1 MFSLFILAFI
11 GGFLTIAAP
20 CILAVLPIILG
31 STIGQQSRLRPFFIV
46 LGLTVSFTAFGVIFQ
61 YVTNLFGLTNNTL
74 RNVAL
79 VFLGVFGLAL
89 IFPSVFE
96 KVLFHLQN
104 FFNRLVPPKQ
114 AILPETQKKK
124 GLINGFLVGASLGL
138 VWVPCAGPIL
148 GAILTLAV
156 TQQDLGKVILLML
169 AYSLGAGLPML
180 LIAYGGN
187 FIVTRLKFLKERG
200 ILIQKISGV
209 VLMLGVIFIALGLD
223 VKISTQ
229 LADLFPSFN
238 QFEQSLVESSGI
250 RGGKTG
256 TQESKTGSQNTEIPK
271 TEGSKNAIQKLLM
284 PQKTFAP
291 ELTGTQ
297 EWINSRPLKLAN
309 LRGKVVIVDFW
320 TYSCINC
327 IRTLP
332 YINTWHK
339 NYKDKGLVII
349 GVHTPEFGFE
359 KELSNVQKAVKD
371 FGVEYPVVQDN
382 EYATW
387 RAYDNH
393 YWPAKYIIDKEG
405 YVRYVHFG
413 EGKYDET
420 EMVIQE
426 LLGEKVGK
434 LSDVQA
440 SGQDLNKIQTPEIYL
455 GYDRAEYYGN
465 MEKYPAGESGLYQ
478 FPSEVKNDTYYLE
491 GEWKVESE
499 FLSATKVPAKLSM
512 NYLANKINIVADKTK
527 DPVKARLYLDGKPL
541 PEKYF
546 GKDVSADGTVTINK
560 AALYNLVD
568 TGNDYA
574 RHTLTLEFLNTGVK
588 AFTFTF
594 GGDTGKM

>member
-1 MFSLFILAFI
+1 MLSLFILAFI

-46 LGLTVSFTAFGVIFQ
+46 LGLTVSFTAFGVVFQ

-104 FFNRLVPPKQ
+104 FFNRLVPPRQ
-114 AILPETQKKK
+114 PVLPETQKKK

-209 VLMLGVIFIALGLD
+209 VLMLGVIFIALGFD

-250 RGGKTG
+250 RGEKNNSQELPTG
-256 TQESKTGSQNTEIPK
+256 NQNTVANK
-271 TEGSKNAIQKLLM
+271 TDASKSAIQKLLM

-297 EWINSRPLKLAN
+297 EWINSRPLKLAD
-309 LRGKVVIVDFW
+309 LKGKVVIVDFW

-393 YWPAKYIIDKEG
+393 YWPAKYIIDKQG
-405 YVRYVHFG
+405 YIRYVHFG

-426 LLGEKVGK
+426 LLGEEVGK

-440 SGQDLNKIQTPEIYL
+440 PGQDLDKIQTPEIYL

-465 MEKYPAGESGLYQ
+465 MEKYPAGESGLYK
-478 FPSEVKNDTYYLE
+478 FPSEVKNDTYYLD
-491 GEWKVESE
+491 GEWKIESE
-499 FLSATKVPAKLSM
+499 FLTATKTPAKLSM
-512 NYLANKINIVADKTK
+512 NYLANKINIVADKTR
-527 DPVKARLYLDGKPL
+527 DPVKAKLYLDGKPL

-594 GGDTGKM
+594 G